1 MANDKIEGKLGEYRI
16 CFDMYDQLVLVES
29 KSVVEEEAVY
39 RYFERRSLD
48 AEKDRYICLDS
59 RLLRW
64 MANVLIEPEEQ
75 LLLRVLQLHKDKYI
89 FIDNADTILTPKL
102 REYIA
107 NDMNNKYILFG
118 SNVEG
123 LWINENRDA
132 ELIKDEERKEFRLH
146 YRFKR
151 ENLNAG
157 L

>member
-1 MANDKIEGKLGEYRI
+1 MASDKIGGKLGKYRI
-16 CFDMYDQLVLVES
+16 SFDMYDQLVLVES
-29 KSVVEEEAVY
+29 KSVVEKEAVY
-39 RYFERRSLD
+39 RYFERRRLD

-59 RLLRW
+59 RFLRW
-64 MANVLIEPEEQ
+64 MADVLVEPEEQ
-75 LLLRVLQLHKDKYI
+75 LLLRILQLHKDKYI

-107 NDMNNKYILFG
+107 NDIHNRYILFG
-118 SNVEG
+118 RNVEG

-132 ELIKDEERKEFRLH
+132 ELIKDKERKEFRLN